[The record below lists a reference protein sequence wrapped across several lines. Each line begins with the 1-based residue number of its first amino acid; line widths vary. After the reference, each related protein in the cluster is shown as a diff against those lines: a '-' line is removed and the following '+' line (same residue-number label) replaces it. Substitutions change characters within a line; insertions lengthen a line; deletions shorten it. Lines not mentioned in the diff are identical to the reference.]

1 MYSVFLRGVV
11 FFSIL
16 VACLAG
22 SSLARAE
29 EVSSMMNKIERL
41 ERQLSTLE
49 RQVYR
54 GEVSVPKVPAG
65 PVSQGQNPSVFNA
78 PGKSLNASEMQ
89 TLEQEVQRLTSSLE
103 EATHKIDLQGQ
114 EIKVLKNDVEFRISE
129 LESQKEKALVADK
142 KEPSSDAKKKPKV
155 VDKKSKDLDAQRTE
169 KKNSQSSS
177 KKSSSGEGEKAA
189 GVSALKEKSS
199 SQNEPIQEDSEEDF
213 VEPEVISEPEA
224 VSGDVAEEQYKTSLD
239 FLKKK
244 EYGPALKG
252 FESFLEHH
260 KNNELAGNAQY
271 WIGEAHF
278 AMNNYSKAS
287 VAFLTAY
294 KDYPKNTKR
303 PDSLLKLG
311 QSLSKL
317 GKKKEACA
325 TLQKLLTDFPNASSA
340 VRKMAQTE
348 NSNNGCTP

>member
-1 MYSVFLRGVV
+1 MNSAFLRG
-11 FFSIL
+11 FFFLFGVISFGSI
-16 VACLAG
+16 
-22 SSLARAE
+22 SSFVSAE

-54 GEVSVPKVPAG
+54 GELPVPKAPALA
-65 PVSQGQNPSVFNA
+65 PQGQNPSVFNTS
-78 PGKSLNASEMQ
+78 GKSLGTSEVQ

-103 EATHKIDLQGQ
+103 EATHKLDLQGQ
-114 EIKVLKNDVEFRISE
+114 EIKVLKNDLEFRMSE
-129 LESQKEKALVADK
+129 LENQKQKAVMEDK
-142 KEPSSDAKKKPKV
+142 KEPSSEAKKKPKV
-155 VDKKSKDLDAQRTE
+155 SDKKPTDLDEQRT
-169 KKNSQSSS
+169 KGKNVQGSSQ
-177 KKSSSGEGEKAA
+177 KSSSGKAAAAA
-189 GVSALKEKSS
+189 GVVALKEKSS
-199 SQNEPIQEDSEEDF
+199 SKEAPQEDFQEDLGESL
-213 VEPEVISEPEA
+213 EPETVSE
-224 VSGDVAEEQYKTSLD
+224 DVADAQYKASLD
-239 FLKKK
+239 LLKKK
-244 EYGPALKG
+244 EYGAALKG
-252 FESFLEHH
+252 FESFLEHN
-260 KNNELAGNAQY
+260 KNHALSGNAQY
-271 WIGEAHF
+271 WLGEAHF

-303 PDSLLKLG
+303 PESLLKLG

-325 TLQKLLTDFPNASSA
+325 TLQKLLTDFPNASGA